1 MEKRS
6 FEIDVGSIRA
16 ESRTV
21 SASLSSEQ
29 PVTRYDGEEVLSHK
43 PGAVDLSRAPLP
55 LLCSHNNAS
64 LPVGV
69 VEGLTL
75 ADGKLK
81 GTIRLSANQD
91 GLWRDICD
99 GILRNLSIGYQIQEK
114 QKTKRG

>member
-16 ESRTV
+16 ETRTV
-21 SASLSSEQ
+21 SASLSSEH
-29 PVTRYDGEEVLSHK
+29 PVKRYDGEEVLSHK

-55 LLCSHNNAS
+55 LLCSHNNAA

-69 VEGLTL
+69 VEGLTV

-91 GLWRDICD
+91 GLWTGYSATAFFGICQSDI
-99 GILRNLSIGYQIQEK
+99 RS
-114 QKTKRG
+114 